1 VSRIDTVTES
11 HGPDR
16 FNIHPGC
23 VSHHAGVKTG
33 IKDYCCCCDP
43 CQYVR
48 KNESASEPEDRHC
61 CRCVPRLILAKFTAT
76 NGNACCRNVVV
87 PMLVQVDDDGF
98 QEVLK
103 YTGNIVGHT
112 ITIYMSNAA
121 IGGYDAFDYIQCRW
135 TIQIPSLGVDQEIEI
150 DHTTVTCLGV
160 PEISVTGVAAYDGCV
175 GTISLINY
183 ATVKVPFQ
191 HRGDPFYFE
200 SMMVD
205 FPILYP
211 KYGCDSLP
219 RYICVSKRHNRI
231 NRVRSPR
238 IPWEIEWARQFQW
251 DEVFQ
256 DEVVNAD
263 PPVINIDP
271 YRIENVIG
279 RWYYDPPDE
288 DAMTQYLYLI
298 QDLEGVTTY
307 LQPDFEPLTRAAND
321 PDTPDVG
328 ELYQRIEL
336 THCGC
341 DFKYCDVR
349 PVDDPTPP
357 LVPGECAPE
366 DLLGLNYRGGRCGC
380 WEYHCGKR
388 RCVPRYLCGF
398 LYVNNTLYRNILFTW
413 SNTLKCWEASGGVG
427 LDGYDMPFPL
437 QICMTQSAEGNC
449 QLSVEYEDYDLEPVN
464 IGDTDTVL
472 SGTISGA
479 NYSKTDFF
487 TLNFSTSFDGDCE
500 LLLTCVTATPCY
512 VDCGSHPETLTL
524 TLRGWSLPTDYPPPP
539 VTGDCSL
546 EITLTYHQSVVVSGS
561 GILITCGYVGYALVE
576 SPYYDPETETTQTGT
591 FVIKAEI
598 ISGGLK
604 IYRTLA
610 SVLDFTVPIKSV
622 PFDTET
628 CNPYYAYYF
637 TLSSLHN
644 CFFGCTRSGH
654 TLTVPVERN
663 LIRV

>member
-1 VSRIDTVTES
+1 MARIDTVTES

-16 FNIHPGC
+16 FNLHPGC

-48 KNESASEPEDRHC
+48 KNESASDPEDRLC

-76 NGNACCRNVVV
+76 NGNACCRNAVV
-87 PMLVQVDDDGF
+87 PMLVEVTDDGF
-98 QEVLK
+98 QDVIR
-103 YTGNIVGHT
+103 YTGSIVGHA

-121 IGGYDAFDYIQCRW
+121 IGGYDAADYITCRW
-135 TIQIPSLGVDQEIEI
+135 TIQIPSLGIDQEIEI

-183 ATVKVPFQ
+183 ATVKVPFRTKYTPGEVEQ
-191 HRGDPFYFE
+191 ESITVPFPYGYTLE
-200 SMMVD
+200 
-205 FPILYP
+205 
-211 KYGCDSLP
+211 GCDSLP

-238 IPWEIEWARQFQW
+238 IPWEIEWARDFAW
-251 DEVFQ
+251 DEEFEPRF
-256 DEVVNAD
+256 DED
-263 PPVINIDP
+263 QQEWI
-271 YRIENVIG
+271 IG
-279 RWYYDPPDE
+279 RWKHAPADTTE
-288 DAMTQYLYLI
+288 FVQHLYLI
-298 QDLEGVTTY
+298 QDLYGVTY
-307 LQPDFEPLTRAAND
+307 LQPDFESPGGTNGD
-321 PDTPDVG
+321 G
-328 ELYQRIEL
+328 ETYQRVEL
-336 THCGC
+336 SDCGC
-341 DFKYCDVR
+341 NFKICDVR
-349 PVDDPTPP
+349 PVDDPAPP
-357 LVPGECAPE
+357 LVPGECLPA
-366 DLLGLNYRGGRCGC
+366 DLTGINYRGGRCGC
-380 WEYHCGKR
+380 WDYYCGKR

-413 SNTLKCWEASGGVG
+413 SNDLKCWVASGGVG

-437 QICMTQSAEGNC
+437 QICMTRSVEGNC

-479 NYSKTDFF
+479 NYAKTDYF

-500 LLLTCVTATPCY
+500 LILTCVTATPCY
-512 VDCGSHPETLTL
+512 VDCGSHPDILTL
-524 TLRGWSLPTDYPPPP
+524 NLRGWSLPSDYPPPP

-546 EITLTYHQSVVVSGS
+546 EITLKYHQSVVVSGA
-561 GILITCGYVGYALVE
+561 GILITCGYVGYATVE

-591 FVIKAEI
+591 FIIKAEI

-644 CFFGCTRSGH
+644 CFFGDTSIIFMRWEAEV
-654 TLTVPVERN
+654 TE
-663 LIRV
+663 